1 MAKKQKRNGCC
12 PECARKMR
20 QAALLPQADGYGFA
34 ASACGEGEGAPYG
47 ANLGGGAFAAG
58 LGGALGADS
67 GLLQGLPEFLRSRQ
81 SEQFLLGALLGAG
94 AAWVLSDE
102 ELRGKI
108 VKSVMKL
115 YANVGGALEE
125 VKEQMADIRAEVEAE
140 RLGGV

>member
-1 MAKKQKRNGCC
+1 MAKKQKQNGCC
-12 PECARKMR
+12 PECARKVR
-20 QAALLPQADGYGFA
+20 QQALPPQAQDYGFA

-47 ANLGGGAFAAG
+47 ASLGGAFAAG
-58 LGGALGADS
+58 LGGAMGADS

-140 RLGGV
+140 RLGA